1 MWEIIAKQLG
11 TVNNF
16 PVGKHAR
23 KDIRN
28 GKGRGNQT
36 LVIHIDVFCVRSEI
50 LVSFWGS
57 MTRLSSRGPQT
68 YSHPVSII

>member
-23 KDIRN
+23 RDIRN
-28 GKGRGNQT
+28 GKERGNQT
-36 LVIHIDVFCVRSEI
+36 LVIHIDVFC
-50 LVSFWGS
+50 
-57 MTRLSSRGPQT
+57 GPIRDLGFFLG
-68 YSHPVSII
+68 VND